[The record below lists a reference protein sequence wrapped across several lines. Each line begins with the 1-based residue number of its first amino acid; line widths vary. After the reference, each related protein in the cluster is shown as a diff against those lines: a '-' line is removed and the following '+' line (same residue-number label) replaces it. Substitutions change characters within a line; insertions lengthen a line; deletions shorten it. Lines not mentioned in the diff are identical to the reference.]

1 VTQDGRKFYVVDLE
15 DLSGTVELTVWNDT
29 IELTGEEIWAEGRVL
44 VCSIEVRDRG
54 DRVGLNVRKAAP
66 YDAAEGSVVGFI
78 AEQWQVEAPKRR
90 PRMDQAPGEAAPGG
104 GRAAPANGYR
114 PNGNGNGNGYANGQ
128 RTTSAAPNGGT
139 TEASRPGVT
148 PPVSGDSARLTVTIF
163 ETRTSWR
170 QALLRAV
177 AGMLKDSPGKDESGS
192 MRFGRERHQFDL
204 PRRRNR
210 GPRPGETCSATR
222 PKADFPG
229 MAGRHGDRQL
239 SPSHVLVEHSALAP
253 RLAPSVLRVVSRQG
267 ATAVASRWGGR
278 RWWPKPRRR
287 RRRIFAGA
295 QPPRTQGLSHL
306 GHRRPLEEAFGNMG
320 STTSVR
326 SGR

>member
-1 VTQDGRKFYVVDLE
+1 MELKGQTVTVGGLVNRVQARVTRDGRKFYVVDLE

-90 PRMDQAPGEAAPGG
+90 PRMDQAPGEAAPSG

-163 ETRTSWR
+163 ETADVLADE
-170 QALLRAV
+170 ALLRAV
-177 AGMLKDSPGKDESGS
+177 AGMLKDSPGKDEVRLVIRDSDGNDT
-192 MRFGRERHQFDL
+192 EFDL
-204 PRRRNR
+204 PRADVTEDLARSVKNLLRNQ
-210 GPRPGETCSATR
+210 GQVKLTSPR
-222 PKADFPG
+222 
-229 MAGRHGDRQL
+229 MAG
-239 SPSHVLVEHSALAP
+239 AA
-253 RLAPSVLRVVSRQG
+253 
-267 ATAVASRWGGR
+267 
-278 RWWPKPRRR
+278 
-287 RRRIFAGA
+287 
-295 QPPRTQGLSHL
+295 
-306 GHRRPLEEAFGNMG
+306 
-320 STTSVR
+320 
-326 SGR
+326 